1 MAQAHIARRHGWI
14 WPVCKLW
21 TLAVVAAGTGFAVLA
36 PLLGV
41 ASALVVAAAVPA
53 GVSLSGST

>member
-1 MAQAHIARRHGWI
+1 MAQVYVARRHGWI
-14 WPVCKLW
+14 WPVAKLW
-21 TLAVVAAGTGFAVLA
+21 MLAVVAAGAGLAVLA
-36 PLLGV
+36 PLLGA

>member
-1 MAQAHIARRHGWI
+1 
-14 WPVCKLW
+14 
-21 TLAVVAAGTGFAVLA
+21 VLA
-36 PLLGV
+36 PLLGA